1 MSSGA
6 GDARKRPGFMDSF
19 RAAFVPPPL
28 PPDDGKP
35 LVRPTTVMVAAV
47 LALLAGAIFAFLG
60 AASIVTL
67 DSQVNV
73 AVSQYNTAVDNCRTN
88 YGGIDG
94 AASAP
99 AGAST
104 DDTNAAQS
112 CNSLT
117 PLTEDMVSSYRTS
130 NLVFGVIF
138 VVIGLIAAAAG
149 WFLRSGNRWAR
160 LAVIGIV
167 IINVVFS
174 VMLGVSNILILGAS
188 LMLIVAVMLC
198 FIGKGGAYFSRIK
211 ARRAR

>member
-6 GDARKRPGFMDSF
+6 GEARKRPGFMDSV
-19 RAAFVPPPL
+19 RAALVPAAL

-35 LVRPTTVMVAAV
+35 LVRPSTVMVASV

-60 AASIVTL
+60 AASIITL
-67 DSQVNV
+67 DSQVDV
-73 AVSQYNTAVDNCRTN
+73 AVSQYNQAVDDCRSK

-94 AASAP
+94 AATAP

-104 DDTNAAQS
+104 DDTNAVQS
-112 CNSLT
+112 CNGLT
-117 PLTEDMVSSYRTS
+117 PLTDDMISSYRTS
-130 NLVFGVIF
+130 NIVFGAIF
-138 VVIGLIAAAAG
+138 VVLGLVAAVAG

-160 LAVIGIV
+160 FAVIGIV
-167 IINVVFS
+167 IVNVIFS

-198 FIGKGGAYFSRIK
+198 FIGKGGVFFSRVK
-211 ARRAR
+211 SRRAR